1 MLLCEEGKEQ
11 HTEAELNN
19 YGIHVV
25 GVEGSR
31 WSLKAAKNAL
41 K

>member
-1 MLLCEEGKEQ
+1 MLLYEAGKAQ
-11 HTEAELNN
+11 QIEAELNR

-31 WSLKAAKNAL
+31 WSNKAA
-41 K
+41 